1 MDPNPD
7 TLHFIRRL
15 TEDGVLTDDE
25 IWSLGSFLN
34 DHDEARES
42 WPGNAIYEVLCSIF
56 ADGKLDPHEIEAL
69 TLILN
74 GIELQ
79 CAGATESHFKQRE
92 IPAAPPPEI
101 PIDVHDFFLPQVD
114 RDLEIQPSSQFE
126 EVCKINLKEH
136 KCSCIE
142 WMYKRRVLAEKSPGR
157 ACKHIVKGFR
167 IAVLE
172 DEKAKKNWHQKF
184 VDLIHLHCDQDK
196 GFEAIPLWKLVQSG
210 DDEFI
215 VSWGEKEWC
224 QVYSRNL
231 EGMLDRYAYSL
242 TDKRWAYGAMPLNSA
257 VVDKYFE
264 KNLA

>member
-1 MDPNPD
+1 MEPNPD
-7 TLHFIRRL
+7 TLQFIRRL

-34 DHDEARES
+34 DHTDARES
-42 WPGNAIYEVLCSIF
+42 WPGNAIYEVLCSVF

-79 CAGATESHFKQRE
+79 CAGASEANFKQLE
-92 IPAAPPPEI
+92 DAAPPPEI

-114 RDLEIQPSSQFE
+114 RVMEIQPGSQFE
-126 EVCKINLKEH
+126 DLCKVNLKEH
-136 KCSCIE
+136 KCSCTE

-157 ACKHIVKGFR
+157 ACKHLVKGFR
-167 IAVLE
+167 IAELE
-172 DEKAKKNWHQKF
+172 EKKLQEEWHPKF
-184 VDLIHLHCDQDK
+184 VGLISLHCDQDK
-196 GFEAIPLWKLVQSG
+196 GFDAIPTWKLIKSG
-210 DDEFI
+210 DEEFI

-231 EGMLDRYAYSL
+231 EGMLDRYAFSL
-242 TDKRWAYGAMPLNSA
+242 NDKRWAYGAKPLNSDI
-257 VVDKYFE
+257 VDKYFE
-264 KNLA
+264 KNL